1 MKNAMQL
8 KAIIKN
14 MAKQKNISA
23 QLVLQNYML
32 ERLLER
38 ISVSKYRDNFI
49 LKGGFLIAAMVGL
62 DTRATM
68 DMDVTLKGYP
78 VNEET
83 VQKMFQEICAI
94 ELNDEVTFTF
104 RQIGEIRENDEYSGY
119 RVALT
124 ADYPPMAVP
133 LKLDVT
139 TGDKITPKE
148 IEYSFKL
155 LLEDRSIS
163 ILAYNL
169 ETILAEKLETVI
181 SRSDQNTRPRDY
193 YDIYVLM
200 KLQSHNIDLPSLKE
214 ALAATCK
221 KRGSEETV
229 KEYKQIMDRVKNSTV
244 MQEQWTRYQKEFDYA
259 SDIPFE
265 DTCDTAIS
273 VMESLE

>member
-8 KAIIKN
+8 KAILKN

-38 ISVSKYRDNFI
+38 VSVSKYRNNFI

-68 DMDVTLKGYP
+68 DMDATLKGYP

-83 VQKMFQEICAI
+83 VRKMFEEICAI
-94 ELNDEVTFTF
+94 ELNDDVTFAF
-104 RQIGEIRENDEYSGY
+104 RQIGEIREGDEYTGY

-124 ADYPPMAVP
+124 ANYPPLAVP
-133 LKLDVT
+133 LKLDIT
-139 TGDKITPKE
+139 TGDKITPRE

-163 ILAYNL
+163 ILAYAAL
-169 ETILAEKLETVI
+169 RKGLAEKLGGVTCMIVAQRI
-181 SRSDQNTRPRDY
+181 GTIRNADK
-193 YDIYVLM
+193 IVVLDEG
-200 KLQSHNIDLPSLKE
+200 KAVGIGTH
-214 ALAATCK
+214 
-221 KRGSEETV
+221 EEL
-229 KEYKQIMDRVKNSTV
+229 IKNCAVYREIAMS
-244 MQEQWTRYQKEFDYA
+244 QLSAEELGA
-259 SDIPFE
+259 
-265 DTCDTAIS
+265 
-273 VMESLE
+273 

>member
-8 KAIIKN
+8 KTIIKN

-83 VQKMFQEICAI
+83 IQKMFQEICGI
-94 ELNDEVTFTF
+94 ELNDEVTFTL

-221 KRGSEETV
+221 KRGSAETV

-244 MQEQWTRYQKEFDYA
+244 MQEQWIRYQKEFDYA

-265 DTCDTAIS
+265 DTCDTVIS